1 MSQFNYKIQ
10 ITSPDFTGF
19 RTSNAYFE
27 NNGAYIMKEKT
38 VKRTNMVKQVKNIFY
53 FSVYNNVIV
62 LIHEIK
68 ISGSWKIFKPLT

>member
-1 MSQFNYKIQ
+1 VSQFNYKIQ
-10 ITSPDFTGF
+10 ITSPDFTSF
-19 RTSNAYFE
+19 ITSNAYFE

-53 FSVYNNVIV
+53 FSVYNNVIE

-68 ISGSWKIFKPLT
+68 ISGTWKTFKPLT